1 MRNWSIVTK
10 IVVSACGIVSV
21 LLLLGSVV
29 VIRTEIRI
37 VTLFI
42 DEHLAKIY
50 QTIDDREQQQRNSLL
65 NTVEFNT
72 EILSEAGAIYLLN
85 WDDEH
90 LKDSLL
96 RPYMNSPELL
106 AIRVLDG
113 DGEPFAAA
121 WKAPDVTLAV
131 ELPDNLSLDEALSYR
146 LDSFYDEEYVGSF
159 QVYYTDA
166 MLVEQIREIKAET
179 VVESETF
186 HARSRSRLNEIF
198 ISRSVGISAILLIQV
213 ICLIVLLRRFV
224 LHPVLTV
231 SEIARRLSELDLTVQ
246 VKITRNDELG
256 TLMQAINAMVRSFS
270 DVVQQV
276 QHSGHQVSSSSAQLS
291 AAAKEQEIIMSHQTT
306 SLAEVISLVQGISDT
321 TIQLAPTMQ
330 KVAAMSQET
339 AGFASSGRTHL
350 LRMEAAIQEMG
361 DSSQSISGKLETIHE
376 KADNISTIVTTIDK
390 VSEQT
395 NLLSLNAA
403 IEAEKAGEYGR
414 GFAVVARE
422 IRRLADRT
430 AVSTL
435 NIERMVKEMQSA
447 VAAGVMEMDK
457 FIADVGN
464 RVADVADI
472 STHLTQIIE
481 QVQALSPNFD
491 AVNAAIG
498 LQSDNAQHIN
508 TAMLDL
514 GEEAQQTLE
523 SLRESFSAI
532 GQLNDA
538 AQGLHDKVSCF
549 NVNQETSPEK

>member
-10 IVVSACGIVSV
+10 IVVSACGIVSI
-21 LLLLGSVV
+21 LLLLGTVV
-29 VIRTEIRI
+29 LIRTEIRI
-37 VTLFI
+37 ITLFI
-42 DEHLAKIY
+42 DEHLAKIH
-50 QTIDDREQQQRNSLL
+50 QTIDDREQEQRNSLL
-65 NTVEFNT
+65 NNVEFNT
-72 EILSEAGAIYLLN
+72 EILSEAGGIYLLN

-90 LKDSLL
+90 LKNSLL
-96 RPYMNSPELL
+96 RPYMNYPELL

-121 WKAPDVTLAV
+121 WKAPEVTLAA
-131 ELPDNLSLDEALSYR
+131 ELPDNLGLNEELSHR
-146 LDSFYDEEYVGSF
+146 LDSFYDEEHVGSF

-166 MLVEQIREIKAET
+166 MLVEQIRAIKAEA

-186 HARSRSRLNEIF
+186 HVRSRSRLNEIF
-198 ISRSVGISAILLIQV
+198 INRSVGIGVILLIQV
-213 ICLIVLLRRFV
+213 VCLIVLLRRFV

-231 SEIARRLSELDLTVQ
+231 SEIARRLSELDLTVH
-246 VKITRNDELG
+246 VKTTRNDELG
-256 TLMQAINAMVRSFS
+256 KLMQATNVMVRSFRE
-270 DVVQQV
+270 VVQQV
-276 QHSGHQVSSSSAQLS
+276 QHSGHQVSASSTQLS
-291 AAAKEQEIIMSHQTT
+291 AATKEQEIIMSHQTT
-306 SLAEVISLVQGISDT
+306 SLNEVLSLVQGISET
-321 TIQLAPTMQ
+321 TTQLVPTMQ

-361 DSSQSISGKLETIHE
+361 ASSQSISGKLETIHE

-395 NLLSLNAA
+395 NLLSLNAS

-435 NIERMVKEMQSA
+435 NIEHMVKEMQSA

-457 FIADVGN
+457 FLADVGN

-472 STHLTQIIE
+472 SRHLSQIIE

-491 AVNAAIG
+491 AVNASIG
-498 LQSDNAQHIN
+498 LQSDNAQQIN
-508 TAMLDL
+508 NAMSDL
-514 GEEAQQTLE
+514 HEEAQQTIE
-523 SLRESFSAI
+523 SLRESFAAI

-538 AQGLHDKVSCF
+538 AKDLHNKVLCF
-549 NVNQETSPEK
+549 KVNQDASPEK